1 MKKCLS
7 LAQFYKDSLVCNF
20 FYKDKDEEFLR
31 KLALNFTHLQV
42 SPSVKVIAWKCETM
56 ANDGFGRAPYATPLG
71 SHMVL
76 KGR

>member
-31 KLALNFTHLQV
+31 KLALDFTHLQV
-42 SPSVKVIAWKCETM
+42 SPSVKVIA
-56 ANDGFGRAPYATPLG
+56 
-71 SHMVL
+71 
-76 KGR
+76 